1 MNITISYPQ
10 PSKSRIWLPPACY
23 LLAALSI
30 QVLIMLFHNQ
40 IFRDSTM
47 NLGTLRDPVVLML
60 ATSLLWIS
68 LRIILRRQHSFLMH
82 HLLHQNKLCEL
93 RYFRRKSVN
102 RLRNQLFIAAIASF
116 TVLVANNENAMLAP
130 YPNETSFTV
139 ITFLLLMVSGVF
151 LYQCATLPYFL
162 RKQFLP
168 VKIDNP
174 AALKTSHQLHLISQL
189 IILQVSFSLCLWQ
202 VVSAAIPALRWVA
215 LAFSALTLLI
225 AIALIYQSAVEVK
238 RARIYCESALQS
250 NARKLH
256 FLRNKGQYPEQALQ
270 LAIKKLLQ
278 QRSDLKAHRFSLTT
292 SFQRYLIAGAF
303 ILLTV
308 IWLLAG

>member
-1 MNITISYPQ
+1 
-10 PSKSRIWLPPACY
+10 
-23 LLAALSI
+23 
-30 QVLIMLFHNQ
+30 
-40 IFRDSTM
+40 M

-278 QRSDLKAHRFSLTT
+278 QRNDLKTHRFSLTT
-292 SFQRYLIAGAF
+292 SLQRYLIAGAF
-303 ILLTV
+303 ILTTV